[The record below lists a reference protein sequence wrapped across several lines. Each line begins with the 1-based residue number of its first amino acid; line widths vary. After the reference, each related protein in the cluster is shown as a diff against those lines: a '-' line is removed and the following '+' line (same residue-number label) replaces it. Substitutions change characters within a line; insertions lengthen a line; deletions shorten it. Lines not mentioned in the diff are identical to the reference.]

1 MIDNEPILGDLETLE
16 ELRLSGELE
25 RRLSKIGW
33 KKTSSPQEERTGKK
47 LKMAV
52 IKKKEN
58 GMIEEVKKL
67 AGR

>member
-25 RRLSKIGW
+25 RRLNKIGW
-33 KKTSSPQEERTGKK
+33 KKTSPQEESRGKK

>member
-33 KKTSSPQEERTGKK
+33 KKTSPQEERTRKK